1 VKRLLL
7 STAILGAATVPAL
20 AQDQTIFR
28 EAPDA
33 MELRASDFMGMRV
46 YAAEAAVEGEEFEG
60 IQEGWEDIGE
70 INDVVMDRDG
80 QVQAVL
86 VDIGGFLG
94 IGERTVAVSMDA
106 LQFVSDS
113 ATAEEADDFFLVMNA
128 NREALEGAPDYT
140 SATGGEMTAEQAAQQ
155 TDQVIEEGAS
165 NVAAAGAAVGTAVG
179 TALRTTEEPGEEV
192 VQETAEAAEGVEN
205 AVEETGEEVADA
217 GEEIADEVR
226 RRGRGGR

>member
-1 VKRLLL
+1 LEARSAKRAVGLRVPFVILDIGRTLVKRLLL

-128 NREALEGAPDYT
+128 NREALEGAPRIRRSPDR
-140 SATGGEMTAEQAAQQ
+140 GH
-155 TDQVIEEGAS
+155 DCR
-165 NVAAAGAAVGTAVG
+165 AGCH
-179 TALRTTEEPGEEV
+179 R
-192 VQETAEAAEGVEN
+192 
-205 AVEETGEEVADA
+205 DRA
-217 GEEIADEVR
+217 GDRGRRRERRRRSRCGR
-226 RRGRGGR
+226 RRGLGP